1 MPLIVSIQIATR
13 NKARENILLRTLEYF
28 LFLNFDPI
36 KSPNKVHKVKEKQLL
51 IVNII
56 EIKAILNKF

>member
-13 NKARENILLRTLEYF
+13 NKAIENTLLRILEYF

-36 KSPNKVHKVKEKQLL
+36 KSPNKVHIVKETQLL

>member
-13 NKARENILLRTLEYF
+13 NKARENILLRILEYF

-36 KSPNKVHKVKEKQLL
+36 KSPNKVHKVNETQLL

-56 EIKAILNKF
+56 EIRVMLNKF